1 MAQYLQM
8 KKVFITANLP
18 GKSVDLLRRDFHVEV
33 FPEERPMTR
42 TELLKGTKDAH
53 AIITMLFDKVDRILI
68 DSCQKLCVI
77 SNCAV
82 GTENIDIPYAT
93 EKRIFVTNTPGVL
106 TETTADLAWALIL
119 SVSRRLVEGD
129 SFLRDGKF
137 IGWRPL
143 LLLGVNVY
151 GKTLGI
157 YGMGRI
163 GTAVARRAKGF
174 DMQVIYHSRR
184 RNKDGERKIRAK
196 YVDFPNLLKESD
208 FLVITAPLNDE
219 SRGRFGIE
227 EFRKMK
233 RTSVL
238 VNVGRGQIIKEK
250 ELAFALKEGIIWG
263 AGLDVYEREPHVEE
277 GLLELKNMV
286 LIPHLGSATQETRT
300 RMADIAVE
308 NVILALSGNIPKNLV
323 NPKVLGENKKS

>member
-1 MAQYLQM
+1 M

-18 GKSVDLLRRDFHVEV
+18 GKSVELLKRDFHVEV
-33 FPEERPMTR
+33 FPEERPATR
-42 TELLKGTKDAH
+42 NELLKGANDAH
-53 AIITMLFDKVDRILI
+53 AIITMLFDKVDRTLI
-68 DSCQKLCVI
+68 DSCPNLRVI

-82 GTENIDIPYAT
+82 GTENIDIPYAS

-137 IGWRPL
+137 TGWRPL

-163 GTAVARRAKGF
+163 GTAVGRRAKGF
-174 DMQVIYHSRR
+174 DMQVIYHNRR
-184 RNKDGERKIRAK
+184 RNEEVEREIRAK
-196 YVDFPNLLKESD
+196 HVDFLTLLRESD
-208 FLVITAPLNDE
+208 FLVITAPLNEE

-238 VNVGRGQIIKEK
+238 VNIGRGQIVKERD
-250 ELAFALKEGIIWG
+250 LAFALKEGIIWG
-263 AGLDVYEREPHVEE
+263 AGLDVYEREPIVEK
-277 GLLELKNMV
+277 GLLELKNVV
-286 LIPHLGSATQETRT
+286 LIPHLGSATEETRT
-300 RMADIAVE
+300 RMVDIAVE
-308 NVILALSGNIPKNLV
+308 NVILALSGDIPKSLV
-323 NPKVLGENKKS
+323 NPKVL

>member
-1 MAQYLQM
+1 M
-8 KKVFITANLP
+8 KKVFITARLP
-18 GKSVDLLRRDFHVEV
+18 GNSVELLKREFHVDV
-33 FPEERPMTR
+33 FPEERPATR
-42 TELLKGTKDAH
+42 DELIEGAKDAH
-53 AIITMLFDKVDRILI
+53 AIITMLFDKVDKTII
-68 DSCQKLCVI
+68 ASCPNLRVI

-93 EKRIFVTNTPGVL
+93 EKGIFVTNTPGVL

-119 SVSRRLVEGD
+119 SVSRRVVEGD
-129 SFLRDGKF
+129 TFLRDGKF

-143 LLLGVNVY
+143 LFLGVNVY

-208 FLVITAPLNDE
+208 FLVITAPLNEE

-250 ELAFALKEGIIWG
+250 ELALALKEGIIWG

-277 GLLELKNMV
+277 GLLKLKNVV
-286 LIPHLGSATQETRT
+286 LIPHLGSATEETRT

-308 NVILALSGNIPKNLV
+308 NVVLALSGNMPKNLV
-323 NPKVLGENKKS
+323 NPKVL

>member
-1 MAQYLQM
+1 MR
-8 KKVFITANLP
+8 KVFITANLP
-18 GKSVDLLRRDFHVEV
+18 GKSVELLKRDFHVGV
-33 FPEERPMTR
+33 FPKERPATR
-42 TELLKGTKDAH
+42 NELLKGAKDAH
-53 AIITMLFDKVDRILI
+53 AIITMLFDKVDRTLI
-68 DSCQKLCVI
+68 DSCQNLLII

-129 SFLRDGKF
+129 SFLRNGKF

-184 RNKDGERKIRAK
+184 RNKDGEREIRAK
-196 YVDFPNLLKESD
+196 YVDFPNILKESD
-208 FLVITAPLNDE
+208 FLVITAPLNKE

-238 VNVGRGQIIKEK
+238 VNVGGGQIIKEK

-263 AGLDVYEREPHVEE
+263 AGLDVYEREPHIEE
-277 GLLELKNMV
+277 GLLKIKNVV
-286 LIPHLGSATQETRT
+286 LIPHLGSATEETRT
-300 RMADIAVE
+300 RMADVAVE
-308 NVILALSGNIPKNLV
+308 NVVLALSGNIPKNLV
-323 NPKVLGENKKS
+323 NPKVL

>member
-1 MAQYLQM
+1 M
-8 KKVFITANLP
+8 KKVFITARLP
-18 GKSVDLLRRDFHVEV
+18 GSSVELLKREYHVDV
-33 FPEERPMTR
+33 FPEERPATR
-42 TELLKGTKDAH
+42 NELLKGAKDAH
-53 AIITMLFDKVDRILI
+53 GLITMLFDKVDRILI

-77 SNCAV
+77 SNYAV

-93 EKRIFVTNTPGVL
+93 KKRIFVTNTPGVL

-119 SVSRRLVEGD
+119 SVSRRVVEGD
-129 SFLRDGKF
+129 TFLRDGKF
-137 IGWRPL
+137 IGWRPS

-163 GTAVARRAKGF
+163 GTAVSRRAKGF
-174 DMQVIYHSRR
+174 DMQVIYHNRR
-184 RNKDGERKIRAK
+184 RNEEVEREIRAK
-196 YVDFPNLLKESD
+196 YVDFPTLLTESD
-208 FLVITAPLNDE
+208 FLVITAPLNAE
-219 SRGRFGIE
+219 SQGRFGIE

-233 RTSVL
+233 RTAVI

-250 ELAFALKEGIIWG
+250 ELALALKEGIIWG
-263 AGLDVYEREPHVEE
+263 AGLDVYEREPIVEE
-277 GLLELKNMV
+277 GLLNLKNAV
-286 LIPHLGSATQETRT
+286 LIPHLGSATEETRT
-300 RMADIAVE
+300 KMADIAIE

>member
-1 MAQYLQM
+1 M

-18 GKSVDLLRRDFHVEV
+18 GKSVELLKRDFNVEV
-33 FPEERPMTR
+33 FPEERPATR
-42 TELLKGTKDAH
+42 NELLKGANDAH
-53 AIITMLFDKVDRILI
+53 AIITMLFDKVDRTLI
-68 DSCQKLCVI
+68 DSCPNLRVI

-82 GTENIDIPYAT
+82 GTENIDIPYAS

-137 IGWRPL
+137 TGWRPL

-163 GTAVARRAKGF
+163 GTAVGRRAKGF
-174 DMQVIYHSRR
+174 DMQVIYHNRR
-184 RNKDGERKIRAK
+184 RNEEVEIEIRAK
-196 YVDFPNLLKESD
+196 HVDFLTLLRESD
-208 FLVITAPLNDE
+208 FLVITAPLNEE

-238 VNVGRGQIIKEK
+238 VNIGRGQIVKERD
-250 ELAFALKEGIIWG
+250 LAFALKEGIIWG
-263 AGLDVYEREPHVEE
+263 AGLDVYEREPIVEK
-277 GLLELKNMV
+277 GLLELKNVV
-286 LIPHLGSATQETRT
+286 LIPHLGSATEETRT
-300 RMADIAVE
+300 RMVDIAVE
-308 NVILALSGNIPKNLV
+308 NVILALSGDIPKSLV
-323 NPKVLGENKKS
+323 NPKVL

>member
-1 MAQYLQM
+1 M
-8 KKVFITANLP
+8 KKVFITARLP
-18 GKSVDLLRRDFHVEV
+18 GNSVELLKREFHVDV
-33 FPEERPMTR
+33 FPEERPATR
-42 TELLKGTKDAH
+42 NELLKGAKDAH
-53 AIITMLFDKVDRILI
+53 GLITMLFDKVDRILI

-93 EKRIFVTNTPGVL
+93 KKRIFVTNTPGVL

-119 SVSRRLVEGD
+119 SVSRRVVEGD
-129 SFLRDGKF
+129 TFLRDGKF
-137 IGWRPL
+137 IGWRPS

-163 GTAVARRAKGF
+163 GTAVSRRAKGF
-174 DMQVIYHSRR
+174 DMQVIYHNRR

-208 FLVITAPLNDE
+208 FLVITAPLNEE
-219 SRGRFGIE
+219 SQGRFGIE

-238 VNVGRGQIIKEK
+238 VNVGRGQIVKEK

-263 AGLDVYEREPHVEE
+263 AGLDVYEREPHVAE
-277 GLLELKNMV
+277 GLLKIKNVV
-286 LIPHLGSATQETRT
+286 LIPHLGSATEETRT

-308 NVILALSGNIPKNLV
+308 NVVLALSGNIPKNLV
-323 NPKVLGENKKS
+323 NPKVL

>member
-1 MAQYLQM
+1 M

-18 GKSVDLLRRDFHVEV
+18 GKSVELLKRDFHVEV
-33 FPEERPMTR
+33 FPEERPATR
-42 TELLKGTKDAH
+42 NELLKGANDAH
-53 AIITMLFDKVDRILI
+53 AIITMLFDKVDRTLI
-68 DSCQKLCVI
+68 DSCPNLRVI

-82 GTENIDIPYAT
+82 GTENIDTPYAS

-137 IGWRPL
+137 TGWRPL

-163 GTAVARRAKGF
+163 GTAVGRRAKGF
-174 DMQVIYHSRR
+174 DMQVIYHNRR
-184 RNKDGERKIRAK
+184 RNEEVEREIRAK
-196 YVDFPNLLKESD
+196 HVDFLTLLRESD
-208 FLVITAPLNDE
+208 FLVITAPLNEE

-238 VNVGRGQIIKEK
+238 VNIGRGQIVKERD
-250 ELAFALKEGIIWG
+250 LAFALKEGIIWG
-263 AGLDVYEREPHVEE
+263 AGLDVYEREPIVEK
-277 GLLELKNMV
+277 GLLELKNVV
-286 LIPHLGSATQETRT
+286 LIPHLGSATEETRT
-300 RMADIAVE
+300 RMVDIAVE
-308 NVILALSGNIPKNLV
+308 NVILALSGDIPKSLV
-323 NPKVLGENKKS
+323 NPKVL

>member
-1 MAQYLQM
+1 M

-18 GKSVDLLRRDFHVEV
+18 GKSVELLKRDFNVEV
-33 FPEERPMTR
+33 FPEERPATR
-42 TELLKGTKDAH
+42 NELLKGANDAH
-53 AIITMLFDKVDRILI
+53 AIITMLFDKVDRTLI
-68 DSCQKLCVI
+68 DSCPNLRVI

-82 GTENIDIPYAT
+82 GTENIDIPYAS

-137 IGWRPL
+137 TGWRPL

-163 GTAVARRAKGF
+163 GTAVGRRAKGF
-174 DMQVIYHSRR
+174 DMQVIYHNRR
-184 RNKDGERKIRAK
+184 RNEEVEIEIRAK
-196 YVDFPNLLKESD
+196 HVDFLTLLRESD
-208 FLVITAPLNDE
+208 FLMITAPLNEE

-238 VNVGRGQIIKEK
+238 VNIGRGQIVKERD
-250 ELAFALKEGIIWG
+250 LAFALKEGIIWG
-263 AGLDVYEREPHVEE
+263 AGLDVYEREPIVEK
-277 GLLELKNMV
+277 GLLELKNVV
-286 LIPHLGSATQETRT
+286 LIPHLGSATEETRT
-300 RMADIAVE
+300 RMVDIAVE
-308 NVILALSGNIPKNLV
+308 NVILALSGDIPKSLV
-323 NPKVLGENKKS
+323 NPKVL

>member
-1 MAQYLQM
+1 MR
-8 KKVFITANLP
+8 KVFITANLP
-18 GKSVDLLRRDFHVEV
+18 GKSVELLKRDFHGGV
-33 FPEERPMTR
+33 FPKERPATR
-42 TELLKGTKDAH
+42 NELLKGAKGAH
-53 AIITMLFDKVDRILI
+53 AIITMLFDKVDKTLI
-68 DSCQKLCVI
+68 DSCQNLLII

-93 EKRIFVTNTPGVL
+93 EKRIFVTNTPGVP

-129 SFLRDGKF
+129 SFLRNGKF

-184 RNKDGERKIRAK
+184 RNKDGE
-196 YVDFPNLLKESD
+196 KE
-208 FLVITAPLNDE
+208 I
-219 SRGRFGIE
+219 
-227 EFRKMK
+227 RKMK

-277 GLLELKNMV
+277 GLLKIKNVV
-286 LIPHLGSATQETRT
+286 LIPHLGSATEETRT

-308 NVILALSGNIPKNLV
+308 NVVLALSGNIPKNLV
-323 NPKVLGENKKS
+323 NPKVL

>member
-1 MAQYLQM
+1 M

-18 GKSVDLLRRDFHVEV
+18 GKSVELLKRDFNVEV
-33 FPEERPMTR
+33 FPEERPATR
-42 TELLKGTKDAH
+42 NELLKGANDAH
-53 AIITMLFDKVDRILI
+53 AIITMLFDKVDRTLI
-68 DSCQKLCVI
+68 DSCPNLRVI

-82 GTENIDIPYAT
+82 GTENIDIPYAS

-137 IGWRPL
+137 TGWRPL

-163 GTAVARRAKGF
+163 GTAVGRRAKGF
-174 DMQVIYHSRR
+174 DMQVIYHNRR
-184 RNKDGERKIRAK
+184 RNEEVEREIRAK
-196 YVDFPNLLKESD
+196 HVDFLTLLRESD
-208 FLVITAPLNDE
+208 FLVITAPLNEE

-238 VNVGRGQIIKEK
+238 VNIGRGQIVKERD
-250 ELAFALKEGIIWG
+250 LAFALKEGIIWG
-263 AGLDVYEREPHVEE
+263 AGLDVYEREPIVEK
-277 GLLELKNMV
+277 GLLELKNVV
-286 LIPHLGSATQETRT
+286 LIPHLGSATEETRT
-300 RMADIAVE
+300 RMVDIAVE
-308 NVILALSGNIPKNLV
+308 NVILALSGDIPKSLV
-323 NPKVLGENKKS
+323 NPKVL